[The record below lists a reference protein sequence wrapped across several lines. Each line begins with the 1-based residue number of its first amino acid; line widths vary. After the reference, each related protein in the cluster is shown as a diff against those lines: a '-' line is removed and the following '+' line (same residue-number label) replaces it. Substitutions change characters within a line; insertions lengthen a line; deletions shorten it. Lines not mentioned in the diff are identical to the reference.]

1 MTTARWP
8 LDVLR
13 AGPVAAGV
21 KLWRIRGQLHV
32 TVIAKATF
40 AMIAGGEAQQ
50 IEPLEVIQ
58 SEVYT
63 RGHPMMPLLA
73 ASELAPW
80 LERAEVVLTG
90 HAWAPGGAP
99 VRRMPVRLAILRGA
113 AALVDKRI
121 EVVGDRTATAAS
133 PDPEPQPFVKMP
145 IEYQRAWG
153 NLGDPENPFG
163 VGVLEDPHGR
173 TSLPNLLSPG
183 GRRGP
188 IGLGPIPPFV
198 PSRAHR
204 LRSLAYTALE
214 GIATIPDDFDWSYFQ
229 SAPADQRFDRV
240 LGGEQI
246 VLEGLSPHHPA
257 LATRLPA
264 LRALAT
270 IYLPNGAQRW
280 VLLTGDMLVVHPDAE
295 RCAVV
300 FRGSF
305 QVAQED
311 ALPAL
316 RVAVGVEVGGRPVP
330 WPDVTE
336 VLASAPIAAA
346 AAAAERVM
354 SRDWSTT
361 VKLDDEDI
369 VDAPVSAA
377 AAREHPLAGTLPLDG
392 AEPPPGIE
400 VGAASSSTAG
410 RGAPGSGGAAG
421 APFPLAPAGAHGDRR
436 SGEHPDAPWAA
447 ARATAIPAAASPL
460 EGTIDL
466 GVTATAPLEG
476 AVDLGV
482 TAAAPLEGA
491 IDLRSP
497 AAAPAPAPVAA
508 PAPAPA
514 PVAAPAPALLPP
526 TPAPPARKQER
537 PDLVGSLYKRF
548 LKG

>member
-21 KLWRIRGQLHV
+21 KLWRSRDQLHV
-32 TVIAKATF
+32 TVIAKVTF

-80 LERAEVVLTG
+80 LERAEVVVTG

-121 EVVGDRTATAAS
+121 EVVGDRAATAAS

-173 TSLPNLLSPG
+173 TSLPNLLPPG
-183 GRRGP
+183 GGRAP
-188 IGLGPIPPFV
+188 VGLGPVAPFV
-198 PSRAHR
+198 PSRVRR
-204 LRSLAYTALE
+204 LRGLAPTALE
-214 GIATIPDDFDWSYFQ
+214 GIAAIPDDFDWSYFQ

-295 RCAVV
+295 RCAAV

-305 QVAQED
+305 QVAQEE
-311 ALPAL
+311 ALLAL

-336 VLASAPIAAA
+336 VLASAPMAA
-346 AAAAERVM
+346 AAAAERAM

-369 VDAPVSAA
+369 VDAPEGAA

-392 AEPPPGIE
+392 AGSPPGIAAR
-400 VGAASSSTAG
+400 AASSAIAE
-410 RGAPGSGGAAG
+410 RGVQGPGGAAG
-421 APFPLAPAGAHGDRR
+421 APFPLAPAGARGDRT
-436 SGEHPDAPWAA
+436 SGEPPDAAWTA
-447 ARATAIPAAASPL
+447 ARAAATLVAASPL
-460 EGTIDL
+460 EGTLDL

-476 AVDLGV
+476 
-482 TAAAPLEGA
+482 
-491 IDLRSP
+491 
-497 AAAPAPAPVAA
+497 
-508 PAPAPA
+508 
-514 PVAAPAPALLPP
+514 
-526 TPAPPARKQER
+526 
-537 PDLVGSLYKRF
+537 
-548 LKG
+548 